1 MLQKLQLKNEPSEIQ
16 IPNGKGQKKIEK
28 RVTLVVKLNLL
39 CILTNINM
47 SVMKNTKKIHL
58 AVTLI
63 N

>member
-47 SVMKNTKKIHL
+47 SVMKNTKKNIQQL
-58 AVTLI
+58 P
-63 N
+63 

>member
-47 SVMKNTKKIHL
+47 SVMKNTKNNI
-58 AVTLI
+58 
-63 N
+63 